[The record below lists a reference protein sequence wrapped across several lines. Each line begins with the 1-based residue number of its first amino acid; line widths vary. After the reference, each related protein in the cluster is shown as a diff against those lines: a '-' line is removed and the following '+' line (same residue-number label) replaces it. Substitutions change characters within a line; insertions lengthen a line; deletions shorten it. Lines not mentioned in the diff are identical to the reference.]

1 MKLTEETRRQCD
13 VVFRNRNFMFNI
25 KTKETLSLI
34 IASDIYRSFFVSSL
48 HSPPPIHMSVVG
60 WHSNIWF
67 THTHTRRENDLAA
80 IWLYTKQC
88 HLQNFVFSHFR
99 RLPSGYNW
107 YQFQY
112 WMITFVVHVRS
123 SRSEYIGMPAN
134 MLTDQAY
141 DSGGHSF
148 FKRSTVIGNG
158 KWSSACTGVSRHCC
172 ISLISHVP
180 IMRKPHKDINSWDPC
195 VQT

>member
-1 MKLTEETRRQCD
+1 MKLTEETRKQCD

-148 FKRSTVIGNG
+148 FKKIY
-158 KWSSACTGVSRHCC
+158 RHWQWKMVQCMHGRLTPLLHIADFSC
-172 ISLISHVP
+172 SH
-180 IMRKPHKDINSWDPC
+180 HA
-195 VQT
+195 QTTQRH